1 MPAPVVPMSV
11 VPMSVVPGSVV
22 PASAGPAPLIRL
34 AGVSKSFRSASGTS
48 LVLEAV
54 DLEIAAGQKVSLVG
68 PSGCGKSTLLALMAG
83 LLRPDSGTVAI
94 DGQAL
99 ADLGDDEMAALRA
112 RRIGIALQSD
122 NLIPFLSALENVELA
137 LGFGG
142 GGDTAR
148 RARAVLERMG
158 VAHRADHLPRQ
169 LSGGEAQRVALG
181 VALANGP
188 ALLLA
193 DEMVAQLD
201 AATAAAVVGDVFRSD
216 MAVLFVTHDPVLADR
231 ADLRLRVRDSRLVAR

>member
-1 MPAPVVPMSV
+1 MAAPIV
-11 VPMSVVPGSVV
+11 
-22 PASAGPAPLIRL
+22 RL
-34 AGVSKSFRSASGTS
+34 AGVCKSFRSASGAS
-48 LVLEAV
+48 VVLETV
-54 DLEIAAGQKVSLVG
+54 DLAIAAGQKVSLIG

-83 LLRPDSGTVAI
+83 LLRPDSGTVEI
-94 DGQAL
+94 DGHAL
-99 ADLGDDEMAALRA
+99 ADLGDDAMAVLRA

-148 RARAVLERMG
+148 RARVVLDRMG
-158 VAHRADHLPRQ
+158 VAHRADHKPRQ

-181 VALANGP
+181 VALANAP

-201 AATAAAVVGDVFRSD
+201 SATAEAVVGDVFNSD
-216 MAVLFVTHDPVLADR
+216 MAVLFVTHDPALADR
-231 ADLRLRVRDSRLVAR
+231 ADLRLQVRDRKVVAR

>member
-1 MPAPVVPMSV
+1 MP
-11 VPMSVVPGSVV
+11 
-22 PASAGPAPLIRL
+22 GPIVRL
-34 AGVSKSFRSASGTS
+34 AGVSKSFHSASGEAV
-48 LVLEAV
+48 VLEGV
-54 DLEIAAGQKVSLVG
+54 DLEISAGQKVSLIG

-83 LLRPDSGTVAI
+83 LLRPDTGSVAI
-94 DGQAL
+94 DGEVL
-99 ADLGDDEMAALRA
+99 AGLGDDAMAALRA

-142 GGDTAR
+142 QRDPAR
-148 RARAVLERMG
+148 QARAVLDRMG
-158 VAHRADHLPRQ
+158 VAHRARHLPRQ

-181 VALANGP
+181 VALANAP

-201 AATAAAVVGDVFRSD
+201 AATAEAVVGDVFNSD
-216 MAVLFVTHDPVLADR
+216 MAVLFVTHDRALADR
-231 ADLRLRVRDSRLVAR
+231 ADVRLRVVDRRVVTR

>member
-1 MPAPVVPMSV
+1 MMPAPVVPMSV
-11 VPMSVVPGSVV
+11 VP
-22 PASAGPAPLIRL
+22 ASAGPAPLVRL
-34 AGVSKSFRSASGTS
+34 AGVSKSFRSASGAS
-48 LVLEAV
+48 VVLEAV

-83 LLRPDSGTVAI
+83 LLRPDNGTVEI

-99 ADLGDDEMAALRA
+99 VDLGDAEMATLRA

-148 RARAVLERMG
+148 RARVVLERMG

-231 ADLRLRVRDSRLVAR
+231 ADLRLRVRDRRVVAR

>member
-1 MPAPVVPMSV
+1 MPAPVVRATLV
-11 VPMSVVPGSVV
+11 
-22 PASAGPAPLIRL
+22 RL
-34 AGVSKSFRSASGTS
+34 TGVSKSFWSAGGAS
-48 LVLEAV
+48 LVLEGV
-54 DLEIAAGQKVSLVG
+54 DLEIAAGQKVSLMG

-83 LLRPDSGTVAI
+83 LLRPDTGMVAI

-99 ADLGDDEMAALRA
+99 SGLADDAMARLRA
-112 RRIGIALQSD
+112 RRVGIALQSD
-122 NLIPFLSALENVELA
+122 NLIPFLSAQENVELA

-142 GGDTAR
+142 KSDKSQ

-158 VAHRADHLPRQ
+158 VAHRAGHFPRQ

-201 AATAAAVVGDVFRSD
+201 AATADAVVADVFNSD
-216 MAVLFVTHDPVLADR
+216 MAVLFVTHDPALADR
-231 ADLRLRVRDSRLVAR
+231 ADLRLRVQGRRVVAR